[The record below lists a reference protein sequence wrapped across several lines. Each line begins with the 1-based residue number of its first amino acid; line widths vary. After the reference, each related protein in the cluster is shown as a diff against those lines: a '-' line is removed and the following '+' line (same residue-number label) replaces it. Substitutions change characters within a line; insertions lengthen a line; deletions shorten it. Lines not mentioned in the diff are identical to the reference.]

1 VDPFKAFE
9 FATAGNAA
17 AMAGENCTW
26 CRDAGCTNGT
36 CMDGMFLQQSCWLWL
51 CEQGIEAQ
59 QCIAAWGDWSAE
71 QSTA

>member
-1 VDPFKAFE
+1 
-9 FATAGNAA
+9 
-17 AMAGENCTW
+17 
-26 CRDAGCTNGT
+26 
-36 CMDGMFLQQSCWLWL
+36 MDGMFLQQSCWLWL